1 MRLRLALLAFAMALP
16 SAAAAQQ
23 PGPIARELYRP
34 WDIGGSL
41 AIRFGDTDD
50 AVVARGAWMGELGR
64 YWTPHFRTSVAVM
77 TAGQDTYGPSA
88 SDPRTFAGS
97 YTLTITRPAAF
108 GASAAWQFLDNEF
121 VHPYVSAGARFAT
134 TSTTTVFYPARPS
147 SPQFTTAPDRL
158 EVRPIVG
165 GGFKS
170 YFGNGRAFMR
180 TELLMSVRPD
190 GLVHPVLQIGAGIDF

>member
-1 MRLRLALLAFAMALP
+1 MRLRLGLLALAMAFP
-16 SAAAAQQ
+16 SAAMAQQ

-34 WDIGGSL
+34 WDIGGTL

-50 AVVARGAWMGELGR
+50 AVVAKGAWMGELGR
-64 YWTPHFRTSVAVM
+64 YWTPHFRTSVAMM
-77 TAGQDTYGPSA
+77 TAGQETYGPS
-88 SDPRTFAGS
+88 SYDPRTFAGS
-97 YTLTITRPAAF
+97 YTNTTTRPVAF

-121 VHPYVSAGARFAT
+121 MHPFISAGARFAT
-134 TSTTTVFYPARPS
+134 TSTTTSIYGPRTSLA
-147 SPQFTTAPDRL
+147 QLMTTPDRL
-158 EVRPIVG
+158 EVRPVIG

-170 YFGNGRAFMR
+170 YFDNGRAFMR